1 MLLLQKKKMQVPLD
15 SSDVPLKLLH
25 DANILF
31 QDNPDIADI
40 SVEATNFPFS
50 VNVCSQ
56 DIHITRPVRDRTIR
70 LTNSC
75 WQRVLGFTSVK
86 HFIQT
91 DRIDSNDLVWLS
103 KSHRDAIR
111 RVILHHGLQDSYK
124 TLLQE
129 LE

>member
-1 MLLLQKKKMQVPLD
+1 MKKMQIPLD
-15 SSDVPLKLLH
+15 SSDVPLELLRG
-25 DANILF
+25 ASVLF
-31 QDNPDIADI
+31 LDNPDIADV

-56 DIHITRPVRDRTIR
+56 SIHITRPVRDRTVK
-70 LTNSC
+70 LTNTC
-75 WQRVLGFTSVK
+75 WQRVLGLTSVK

-91 DRIDSNDLVWLS
+91 DRVDPNDLVWLS
-103 KSHRDAIR
+103 KTHRDAIR
-111 RVILHHGLQDSYK
+111 CVIIHHGLQDSYK

>member
-1 MLLLQKKKMQVPLD
+1 MKKMQVPLD
-15 SSDVPLKLLH
+15 SSDVPLELLRG
-25 DANILF
+25 ASVLF
-31 QDNPDIADI
+31 QDNPDIADV

-56 DIHITRPVRDRTIR
+56 TIHITRPVRDRTIR

-75 WQRVLGFTSVK
+75 WQRVMGFTFIK
-86 HFIQT
+86 HFLQT

-103 KSHRDAIR
+103 KTHRDAIR
-111 RVILHHGLQDSYK
+111 YVIIHHGLQDSYK